1 MNTRA
6 RRHTHAHTHHWHR
19 YTSRVDGEKRRLTQL
34 LADLSKLDSRL
45 DHIKEKPRWEDVE
58 IQEEKQVH
66 SLFECQFFATL
77 NP

>member
-1 MNTRA
+1 
-6 RRHTHAHTHHWHR
+6 
-19 YTSRVDGEKRRLTQL
+19 VDGEKRRLTQL